1 MLRGKV
7 ALVTGASGGIG
18 ACIVKEL
25 AKNGAGVAIHYNSS
39 KEKAE
44 KLMAEIEALYDINVK
59 IYKCDIRDN
68 AKVGDMVGEIVK
80 DFGHIDFVVNNA
92 GVALDAQ
99 IIKMPEAYFDD
110 TIAINVKG
118 TWNTIQHV
126 LPYMIEQ
133 RSGSIVNISSI
144 AGVIGN
150 FGQSAYASSKAAVLG
165 MTKTIAK
172 ETATKGIRVNAVAPG
187 FIEVGMSAQIP
198 DKLREKLVMQI
209 PMQRQGKGE
218 EIAKATLFLLSDE
231 ASYITGQTLEVN
243 GGMNMN

>member
-1 MLRGKV
+1 MLKGRV

-25 AKNGAGVAIHYNSS
+25 AKNGISVAIHYNSS
-39 KEKAE
+39 KQKADE
-44 KLMAEIEALYDINVK
+44 LVSEIKALGDVSAK
-59 IYKCDIRDN
+59 SYKCDIRDN
-68 AKVGDMVGEIVK
+68 AKVKDMIDEIVK
-80 DFGHIDFVVNNA
+80 DFGKIDFVVNNA

-99 IIKMPEAYFDD
+99 IIKMPETYFDD

-118 TWNTIQHV
+118 TWNTIKHA

-133 RSGSIVNISSI
+133 GSGSIVNISSI

-150 FGQSAYASSKAAVLG
+150 FGQSAYATSKAAVLG
-165 MTKTIAK
+165 MTKTVAK

-218 EIAKATLFLLSDE
+218 EIAKAVLFLLSDA

>member
-1 MLRGKV
+1 MLKGKV

-25 AKNGAGVAIHYNSS
+25 AKNGISVAIHYNSS
-39 KEKAE
+39 KQKADE
-44 KLMAEIEALYDINVK
+44 LVSEIKALGDVSAK
-59 IYKCDIRDN
+59 SYKCDIRDN
-68 AKVGDMVGEIVK
+68 AKVKDMIDEIVK
-80 DFGHIDFVVNNA
+80 DFGKIDFVVNNA

-118 TWNTIQHV
+118 TWNTIKHA

-133 RSGSIVNISSI
+133 GSGSIVNISSI

-150 FGQSAYASSKAAVLG
+150 FGQSAYATSKAAVLG
-165 MTKTIAK
+165 MTKTVAK

-218 EIAKATLFLLSDE
+218 EIAKAVLFLLSDA

>member
-1 MLRGKV
+1 MVKGKV

-25 AKNGAGVAIHYNSS
+25 VKNGVNVAIHYNNSE
-39 KEKAE
+39 EKAE
-44 KLMAEIEALYDINVK
+44 KLLSEIEASYGINAK

-68 AKVGDMVGEIVK
+68 AEVKCMIEKIAK
-80 DFGHIDFVVNNA
+80 DFGHIDFIVNNA

-118 TWNTIQHV
+118 TWNTIQHA

-133 RSGSIVNISSI
+133 GGGSIVNISSI

-218 EIAKATLFLLSDE
+218 EIAKAVLFLLSDE